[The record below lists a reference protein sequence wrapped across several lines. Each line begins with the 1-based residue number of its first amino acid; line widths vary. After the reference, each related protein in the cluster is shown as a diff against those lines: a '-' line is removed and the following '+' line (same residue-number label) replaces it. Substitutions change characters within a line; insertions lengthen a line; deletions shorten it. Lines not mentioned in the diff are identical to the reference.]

1 MEWISLAP
9 RARGLFYYRAVVGL
23 VLFWAPAALVTG
35 SMLSFFIQVWVGV
48 IVGGVMALLAL
59 IATVWLPALSFS
71 RWRYAIRDD
80 DLLITRGVI
89 LRHLT
94 SIPTHR
100 VQHVDVQQGPL
111 EQWLGLARVRIHTAS
126 GIGGDGVIPGLTLG
140 QAEGLRDRLVRPS
153 GNDGV

>member
-1 MEWISLAP
+1 
-9 RARGLFYYRAVVGL
+9 LFYYRAVVGL
-23 VLFWAPAALVTG
+23 VLFWAPAALVIG
-35 SMLSFFIQVWVGV
+35 SMLAVFIHVWLGV
-48 IVGGVMALLAL
+48 FVGGVMALFAL

-71 RWRYAIRDD
+71 RWRYAVRGD

-126 GIGGDGVIPGLTLG
+126 GIGADGIIPGLKLD
-140 QAEGLRDRLVRPS
+140 QAEILRDRLVRPS